1 MTSKFPPKDKVY
13 QELLLLTT
21 NDEFMEDVNKLRRKC
36 EKESEYFLDENNEEF
51 FADYSQ
57 TDDYQRDVEKLRDK
71 YKLSRLYQFPLY
83 MFCDGKGEMPDL
95 RNLKSLWETDKLEL
109 IYTLKDPSIL
119 TDWAEIDPS
128 FPLKAIESQLESH
141 VVLKIYPETTKKD
154 LIEAWSK
161 ISKERDRLFGIESIR
176 NSKRA
181 NLARD
186 LLIHKLKNKGKTC
199 MEITK
204 IINTDERFEEQKI
217 SYEEVSKI
225 IQRLKKRAKRS
236 GATKR
241 T

>member
-1 MTSKFPPKDKVY
+1 MISRFTSKDKVY
-13 QELLLLTT
+13 QELLLLTA
-21 NDEFMEDVNKLRRKC
+21 NDEFMKDVNKLRKKC
-36 EKESEYFLDENNEEF
+36 EKESEYFLDENKEKF

-57 TDDYQRDVEKLRDK
+57 TNNYQKDVEELRDK

-95 RNLKSLWETDKLEL
+95 RSLKGLWKTDKLERV
-109 IYTLKDPSIL
+109 YTLKDPGVLI
-119 TDWAEIDPS
+119 DWAEIDPS

-154 LIEAWSK
+154 FIEAWPK

-181 NLARD
+181 NLTRD
-186 LLIHKLKNKGKTC
+186 LFIHKLKNKGKTC
-199 MEITK
+199 VEITK
-204 IINTDERFEEQKI
+204 TINGDERFKKQKI

-225 IQRLKKRAKRS
+225 IQRLKKRAKRL
-236 GATKR
+236 GATKK